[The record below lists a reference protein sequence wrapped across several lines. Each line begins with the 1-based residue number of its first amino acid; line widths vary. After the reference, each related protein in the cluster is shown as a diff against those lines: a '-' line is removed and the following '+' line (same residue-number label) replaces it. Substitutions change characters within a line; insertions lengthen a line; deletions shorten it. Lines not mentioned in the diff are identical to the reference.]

1 MMGIVGVSNCL
12 KNGKSFAVLVS
23 GTQAFIQ
30 VRQVNGAILAGT
42 LVQDHDMFSAWPND
56 GNYCRMIC
64 FMTFVPAL
72 YHVGSRC
79 LVETRAYALVF
90 MQCSPLVDLVKKRS
104 SIRPWPV
111 QCTSL
116 HVAGSCLCCL
126 PAGLSG
132 SREP

>member
-42 LVQDHDMFSAWPND
+42 LAQDHDMFSAWPND
-56 GNYCRMIC
+56 GNYGRMVC
-64 FMTFVPAL
+64 FMTFVLAL

-79 LVETRAYALVF
+79 LFETRAYALVF
-90 MQCSPLVDLVKKRS
+90 MQSSPLVDLVKRRS

-111 QCTSL
+111 HCTSL
-116 HVAGSCLCCL
+116 HVASPYLRCL
-126 PAGLSG
+126 PASVSG